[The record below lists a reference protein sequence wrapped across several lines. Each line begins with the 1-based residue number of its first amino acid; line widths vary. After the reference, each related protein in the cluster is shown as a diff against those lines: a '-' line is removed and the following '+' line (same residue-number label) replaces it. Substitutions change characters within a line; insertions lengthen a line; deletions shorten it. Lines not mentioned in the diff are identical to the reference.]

1 MLRWGVP
8 RLPLS
13 VEPIPLDLAY
23 NDPEANLKALEEA
36 VAARLS
42 AHPEI
47 APEERL
53 FLFPEL
59 TLTAFVTKAPLA
71 FSLSPADATVGAV
84 AALAKKFHTGLAVGF
99 PEKPAGGGK
108 PLNAL
113 AVFAPGG
120 LAGVYRK
127 NHLFTLGA
135 SPESAAYSAGDG
147 GVLLDY
153 RGWRVGLAVC
163 FDVRF
168 SALFHAYAKAGADL
182 ILVSSCWV
190 GGPHKTEQYRTLTST
205 HAILTQSYVAAV
217 NRSGR
222 DPVWEYDG
230 SAYVFSPFG
239 ENLHKGGPVRLDPA
253 ELDACRKLAVRVA
266 DRPSYPIKG

>member
-1 MLRWGVP
+1 MP
-8 RLPLS
+8 RLPLH
-13 VEPIPLDLAY
+13 VEPVPLDLAY
-23 NDPEANLKALEEA
+23 NDPAANLKAVEA
-36 VAARLS
+36 AVSARLA
-42 AHPEI
+42 AHPDF

-59 TLTAFVTKAPLA
+59 TLTAFVTREPPA
-71 FSLSPADATVGAV
+71 FKLSPADATVGAV
-84 AALAKKFHTGLAVGF
+84 AALARRFKTGLAVGF
-99 PEKPAGGGK
+99 PEAPPGGGK

-113 AVFAPGG
+113 AVFAPDGSV
-120 LAGVYRK
+120 AGVYRK

-135 SPESAAYSAGDG
+135 SPETAAYAAGDSG
-147 GVLLDY
+147 TLFEY
-153 RGWRVGLAVC
+153 RGWRVALAVC

-168 SALFHAYAKAGADL
+168 SGLFHAYAKAGADL

-190 GGPHKTEQYRTLTST
+190 GGPHKTEQYRTLTSA
-205 HAILTQSYVAAV
+205 HAILTQAFVAAV

-239 ENLHKGGPVRLDPA
+239 ADLHRGGPVRLDPS

-266 DRPSYPIKG
+266 DRPTYTVP

>member
-1 MLRWGVP
+1 MP

-13 VEPIPLDLAY
+13 VEPVPLDLAY
-23 NDPEANLKALEEA
+23 NDAAANLRAVEGA
-36 VAARLS
+36 VAARL
-42 AHPEI
+42 AARPEV
-47 APEERL
+47 PSEERL

-59 TLTAFVTKAPLA
+59 TLTAFVTKEPPA
-71 FSLSPADATVGAV
+71 FALTPPDPTVAAA
-84 AALAKKFHTGLAVGF
+84 AALAKRFKTGLALGF
-99 PEKPAGGGK
+99 PEKAPGGGK

-113 AVFAPGG
+113 AVFGPDGA

-135 SPESAAYSAGDG
+135 APESAAYAAGDA
-147 GVLLDY
+147 GVLFDY

-190 GGPHKTEQYRTLTST
+190 GGPHKTEQYRTLTSA
-205 HAILTQSYVAAV
+205 HAILTQAYVAAV
-217 NRSGR
+217 NRAGR

-239 ENLHKGGPVRLDPA
+239 ADLHAGGPVRLDPA
-253 ELDACRKLAVRVA
+253 ELEACRKLAVRVA
-266 DRPSYPIKG
+266 DRPSYPVIG

>member
-1 MLRWGVP
+1 MP

-13 VEPIPLDLAY
+13 VEPVPLDLAY
-23 NDPEANLKALEEA
+23 NDAAANLKAVETA
-36 VAARLS
+36 VASRL
-42 AHPEI
+42 AK
-47 APEERL
+47 APEVPSDERL

-59 TLTAFVTKAPLA
+59 TLTAFVTKEPPA
-71 FSLSPADATVGAV
+71 FSLTPPDATVAAA
-84 AALAKKFHTGLAVGF
+84 AALARRFKTGLALGF
-99 PEKPAGGGK
+99 PERAPGGGK

-113 AVFAPGG
+113 AVFGPDGA

-127 NHLFTLGA
+127 NHLFTLGSA
-135 SPESAAYSAGDG
+135 PESAAYAAGDA
-147 GVLLDY
+147 GVLFDY

-190 GGPHKTEQYRTLTST
+190 GGPHKTEQYRTLTSA
-205 HAILTQSYVAAV
+205 HAILTQAYVAAV
-217 NRSGR
+217 NRAGR

-239 ENLHKGGPVRLDPA
+239 ADLHAGGPVRLDPA
-253 ELDACRKLAVRVA
+253 ELEACRKLAVRVA
-266 DRPSYPIKG
+266 DRPSYPVVG

>member
-1 MLRWGVP
+1 MP

-13 VEPIPLDLAY
+13 VEPVPLDLAY
-23 NDPEANLKALEEA
+23 NNPAVNLKALEEA
-36 VAARLS
+36 VAARL
-42 AHPEI
+42 AARPEV
-47 APEERL
+47 ASEERL

-59 TLTAFVTKAPLA
+59 TLTAFVTKAPPA
-71 FSLSPADATVGAV
+71 FSLAPADATVSAV
-84 AALAKKFHTGLAVGF
+84 AALAKRFKTGLAVGF
-99 PEKPAGGGK
+99 PEKTADGGK

-113 AVFAPGG
+113 AVFGPDGA

-135 SPESAAYSAGDG
+135 SPESAAYSAGDA
-147 GVLLDY
+147 GVVFDY

-190 GGPHKTEQYRTLTST
+190 GGPHKTEQYRTLTSA

-217 NRSGR
+217 NRAGR

-230 SAYVFSPFG
+230 SAYVFSPYG
-239 ENLHKGGPVRLDPA
+239 ANLHTGGPVRLDPA
-253 ELDACRKLAVRVA
+253 ELEACRKLAVRVA
-266 DRPSYPIKG
+266 DRPSYPVKS

>member
-1 MLRWGVP
+1 VA
-8 RLPLS
+8 RLPLY
-13 VEPIPLDLAY
+13 VEPVPLDLAY
-23 NDPEANLKALEEA
+23 NDPAANLAAVDAA
-36 VAARLS
+36 VAARL
-42 AHPEI
+42 AAQPDI
-47 APEERL
+47 PAAERL

-59 TLTAFVTKAPLA
+59 TLTAFVTKAPPA
-71 FSLSPADATVGAV
+71 FSLDPADAAV
-84 AALAKKFHTGLAVGF
+84 AAAAAIAQRHGVGLALGF
-99 PEKPAGGGK
+99 PEKASGGGK

-113 AVFAPGG
+113 AVFGPDGA
-120 LAGVYRK
+120 LVGVYRK

-135 SPESAAYSAGDG
+135 APESDAYAAGDA
-147 GVLLDY
+147 GVVFDY

-190 GGPHKTEQYRTLTST
+190 GGPHKTEQYRTLTSA

-217 NRSGR
+217 NRAGR

-239 ENLHKGGPVRLDPA
+239 ADLHKGGAVRLDPA
-253 ELDACRKLAVRVA
+253 ELEACRQLAVRVA
-266 DRPSYPIKG
+266 DRPSYPVKP